1 MELLCHR
8 CGNTLHEGEGFCPH
22 CGVPQLIVDT
32 SEPVGPQQ
40 PAQRLGVDPARVE
53 WRVAIGYALLLAV
66 PVGLLSAFAGM
77 SSLFVIAG
85 GFGAIA
91 LYRKRTDSF
100 TDGSIGWRV
109 GAILGAAAATIATLA
124 DGLRLLV
131 ERYFLHHGTQIDGQ
145 FASVAQQLADQAL
158 KSNSQAMQQ
167 APQLVAQLGQLLA
180 LTRWSCRHPAA
191 HRIHGF
197 RRHGPLCRYG
207 RRHRRPHPL
216 RAAPPPA
223 HPLIPN
229 FARAV
234 PR

>member
-22 CGVPQLIVDT
+22 CGAPQLVVDT

-40 PAQRLGVDPARVE
+40 PAQRLGVDPSRVE
-53 WRVAIGYALLLAV
+53 WRVAIAYALLLAV

-91 LYRKRTDSF
+91 LYRKRTEAL
-100 TDGSIGWRV
+100 TDGAIGWRV
-109 GAILGAAAATIATLA
+109 GAILGAAAASIATLA
-124 DGLRLLV
+124 DGVRLLV
-131 ERYFLHHGTQIDGQ
+131 ERYLLHHGTEIDSQ

-167 APQLVAQLGQLLA
+167 APQLIHNWANFWLSADGHAAIQLLTA
-180 LTRWSCRHPAA
+180 SMVSAGMILFAA
-191 HRIHGF
+191 TGGAIAGRI
-197 RRHGPLCRYG
+197 LSA
-207 RRHRRPHPL
+207 RPRPQRTL
-216 RAAPPPA
+216 
-223 HPLIPN
+223 
-229 FARAV
+229 
-234 PR
+234 